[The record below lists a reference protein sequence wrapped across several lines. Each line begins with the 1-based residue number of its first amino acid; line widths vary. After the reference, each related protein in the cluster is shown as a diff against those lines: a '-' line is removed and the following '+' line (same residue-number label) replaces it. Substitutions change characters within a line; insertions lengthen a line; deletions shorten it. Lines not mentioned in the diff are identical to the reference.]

1 MAQNMTSP
9 DNWPTGMRL
18 HQAED
23 FTASGRL
30 RSPPWQ
36 EEDRAEGVMRASIR
50 MRRVGWLDQKG
61 RVWVTVPPAPG
72 FDGGSL
78 TPLLIQEEE

>member
-1 MAQNMTSP
+1 MTYATEQCF
-9 DNWPTGMRL
+9 PTGMRL
-18 HQAED
+18 HEAED

-30 RSPPWQ
+30 VGEPAQ
-36 EEDRAEGVMRASIR
+36 ESGRAEGVMKAEIR

-61 RVWVTVPPAPG
+61 RVWLSVPPSAA

-78 TPLLIQEEE
+78 TPLLIQVED